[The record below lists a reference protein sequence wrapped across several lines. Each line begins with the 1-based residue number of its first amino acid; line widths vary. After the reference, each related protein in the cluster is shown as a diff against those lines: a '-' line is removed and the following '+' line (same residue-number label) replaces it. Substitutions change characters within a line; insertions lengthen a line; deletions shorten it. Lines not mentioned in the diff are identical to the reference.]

1 MLREEILLCI
11 LIAAKPVC
19 LIIFAICAPMLPK
32 DRRPRRSYRR
42 YR

>member
-11 LIAAKPVC
+11 LIAAKPVG
-19 LIIFAICAPMLPK
+19 LIIFTLCAPILRHQSA
-32 DRRPRRSYRR
+32 RRAYRR